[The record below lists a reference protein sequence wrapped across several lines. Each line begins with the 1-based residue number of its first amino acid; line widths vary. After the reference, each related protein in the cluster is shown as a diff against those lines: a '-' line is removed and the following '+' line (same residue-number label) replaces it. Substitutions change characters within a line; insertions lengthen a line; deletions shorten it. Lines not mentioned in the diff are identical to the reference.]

1 MQNTI
6 VFSTHTALA
15 YFWLF
20 TFYTA
25 LPAAI
30 LCGLY
35 SIIKKSGLS
44 PWWIVVPATPTLLT
58 MLLVYLLFFVPV
70 SIASGFGTISE
81 PSTVNT
87 WNSLSLVIVALDVL
101 NIVAFFLFAF
111 VQWPIEQEVA
121 RLRSSVRDARGAAL
135 LQYANAQPGLS
146 RATMASTRVPPAGG
160 GRPGFGPATA
170 VLVAPSPAGAPEATR
185 FYCSW
190 CGKERSSDAYA
201 LHHCGARTRPPA
213 FCSTCGQGLETGIG
227 FCDRCGTAASTL
239 SQP

>member
-1 MQNTI
+1 VQNTI

-146 RATMASTRVPPAGG
+146 RATMASTRVP
-160 GRPGFGPATA
+160 
-170 VLVAPSPAGAPEATR
+170 SPAGAPEATR